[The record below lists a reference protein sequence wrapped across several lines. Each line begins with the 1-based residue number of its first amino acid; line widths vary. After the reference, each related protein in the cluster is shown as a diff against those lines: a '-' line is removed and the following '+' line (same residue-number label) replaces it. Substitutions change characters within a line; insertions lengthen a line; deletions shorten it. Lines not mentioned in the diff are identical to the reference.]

1 MTSKRSSPQPQLLI
15 EENIPASL
23 QNNEELV
30 FPKEDAT
37 VKEIELAI
45 NSCKA
50 LVLNFQEF
58 SAERS
63 FLVRHLVE
71 LRLRFA
77 ELLDSESSNSH
88 SCTKKAQIRVFQGH
102 NFHLRTETI
111 STKKVYCD
119 QCSYLI
125 YQLFQHSYIC
135 KGNFFFNLLDIA
147 EF

>member
-1 MTSKRSSPQPQLLI
+1 MTSLSSSPQPLF
-15 EENIPASL
+15 EETIPETL

-30 FPKEDAT
+30 FPKEDAS
-37 VKEIELAI
+37 VKEIEKAI
-45 NSCKA
+45 ESCKD
-50 LVLNFQEF
+50 LVLNYQEL

-71 LRLRFA
+71 LRLRLA
-77 ELLDSESSNSH
+77 ELLDSEAGGSQ
-88 SCTKKAQIRVFQGH
+88 SCKKAQLRVFQGH
-102 NFHLRTETI
+102 TFHLRSESI

-135 KGNFFFNLLDIA
+135 KGQ
-147 EF
+147 